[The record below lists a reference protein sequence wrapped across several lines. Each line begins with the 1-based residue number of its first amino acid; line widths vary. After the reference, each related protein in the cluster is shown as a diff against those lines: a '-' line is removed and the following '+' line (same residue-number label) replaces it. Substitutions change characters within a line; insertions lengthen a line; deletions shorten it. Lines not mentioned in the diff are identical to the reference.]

1 MIIAEKHAINIKI
14 KKILMLQ
21 LGDIGDVVWAIPT
34 FRSVKSTFPEAELS
48 IVTRKPFGDLLL
60 DDSTISKVFQVD
72 KKSFFKQ
79 LELSTNLRRE
89 NFDLLF
95 DLRSDDRGAIMSFFS
110 GAKMRGALYY
120 PGLKWRNRAFT
131 HLVDPPPQKERI
143 FGAAEQTLKI
153 VRGFG
158 IAQITSVPQIV
169 VNEELRKKM
178 NKLLAAERFQT
189 ANGWV
194 SINPFSRW
202 SYKEWSMQKWHELVA
217 FIWKEYKMPAI
228 VLGSKDEIERAGQYQ
243 ACALSPIINFAGRT
257 TLREMAALLQLSR
270 LHIGVDS
277 AAPHIAAAVGTPTL
291 TIYGPSDWRDW
302 APPGEKN
309 QVVVPDMNCVPCY
322 KKGCKGTGRSECLE
336 NLSVNKVQDKV
347 ALTLNGSILNL
358 ILMEKG

>member
-1 MIIAEKHAINIKI
+1 MIISEKHAINIKV

-34 FRSVKSTFPEAELS
+34 FRSVKSAFPGAELS

-60 DDSTISKVFQVD
+60 DDSNINNVFQVD
-72 KKSFFKQ
+72 KESVLKQ
-79 LELSTNLRRE
+79 LELSINLQRE
-89 NFDLLF
+89 KFDLLF
-95 DLRSDDRGAIMSFFS
+95 DLRADDRGAIMSFLS

-178 NKLLAAERFQT
+178 NKLLAAEKFQM

-202 SYKEWSMQKWHELVA
+202 SYKEWGMQKWHELVA
-217 FIWKEYKMPAI
+217 FIWRKYKMPAI
-228 VLGSKDEIERAGQYQ
+228 VLGSKDEIERAGQYK

-257 TLREMAALLQLSR
+257 TLREMAALLQRSH

-291 TIYGPSDWRDW
+291 TIYGPSDWRNW

-309 QVVVPDMNCVPCY
+309 KVVVPDMDCSPCY
-322 KKGCKGTGRSECLE
+322 KKGCDSSGQSECLE
-336 NLSVNKVQDKV
+336 SLPVGKVQEAV
-347 ALTLNGSILNL
+347 E
-358 ILMEKG
+358 MMM